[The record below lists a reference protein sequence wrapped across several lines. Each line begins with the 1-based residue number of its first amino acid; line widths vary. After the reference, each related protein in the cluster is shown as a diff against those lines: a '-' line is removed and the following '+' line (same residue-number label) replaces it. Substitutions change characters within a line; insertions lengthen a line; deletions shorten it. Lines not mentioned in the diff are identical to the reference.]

1 MVIDLVTKMDPTTFQ
16 KMIDDHMIKHSRLDI
31 KRDYL
36 GMSAIGKCP
45 RQVVREYMNG
55 KSDLSLHSHQM
66 AYAGYLFE
74 DDVMDRLV
82 EAGIAKTPG
91 DSPSPQPSPA
101 GRGSGIEVVAPF
113 DQRLRGHVDG
123 ETVWGD
129 LLEIKSLKTAK
140 FERVKG
146 SHQAL
151 MDHFA
156 QVQLYMKY
164 GRWQKCWI
172 VYVCRETL
180 EHKVIKVNYLHTQA
194 VKYELKAQRILAHID
209 NGILPEC
216 ECRYCKE

>member
-1 MVIDLVTKMDPTTFQ
+1 MDPTTFQ
-16 KMIDDHMIKHSRLDI
+16 KQIDDHLIEHSRLDA

-45 RQVVREYMNG
+45 RQVVREYLHG
-55 KSDLSLHSHQM
+55 KTDLSLHSHQM

-74 DDVMDRLV
+74 DDVMNRLV
-82 EAGIAKTPG
+82 EMGTARRN
-91 DSPSPQPSPA
+91 QV
-101 GRGSGIEVVAPF
+101 EVIAPF
-113 DQRLRGHVDG
+113 DSRLKGHVDG

-129 LLEIKSLKTAK
+129 LLEIKSLKVAK
-140 FERVKG
+140 FEKVKS
-146 SHQAL
+146 SHLSL

-164 GRWQKCWI
+164 GSWKTTWI

-180 EHKVIKVNYLHTQA
+180 EHNVIKVNYLHTQA
-194 VKYELKAQRILAHID
+194 IKYELKAQRMLAHID
-209 NGILPEC
+209 SGMLPEC